1 MSAGGVAARKASPDL
16 GFLDV
21 DAFLATLV
29 DARALKTAFELLL
42 VDQLLAHGT
51 QTVAELGASIDADAS
66 GLELLLGMLDANRV
80 VTRKGETVG
89 LDPAFHD
96 VLRYRD
102 LLETK
107 MDFAGFLLNDF
118 ADLFTSLIRDPA
130 AFAGSARLFQLF
142 DYRRGLEDKGD
153 NYVRTRSWMRLT
165 STLTRYEASTA
176 LALHD
181 FSQYSNMLDVGGNSG
196 EFLLQACRQNPGL
209 KGTVVDLPLVCDIGM
224 EHVLGE
230 AEHSRISFAKGDAR
244 RDPLPGGYDVITFK
258 SMLHDWPESQA
269 LDFLDKAAEA
279 LEPGGTILIFERLP
293 LDFQGTVPPFSI
305 IPILL
310 FFRSYREPTGYIDH
324 LRTRGFDQFE
334 RHEVDL
340 DTRFQLLAAKRS
352 SDNG

>member
-1 MSAGGVAARKASPDL
+1 VAPPDL

-29 DARALKTAFELLL
+29 DARALKTAFELQLI
-42 VDQLLAHGT
+42 DRLLAHGP
-51 QTVAELGASIDADAS
+51 QTVAELDASLDADAS
-66 GLELLLGMLDANRV
+66 GLELLLGMLAANRV
-80 VTRKGETVG
+80 VIRKHQSVE
-89 LDPAFHD
+89 LHPAFQA

-181 FSQYSNMLDVGGNSG
+181 FGQYSNMLDVGGNSG
-196 EFLLQACRQNPGL
+196 EFLLQACRRNPDL
-209 KGTVVDLPLVCDIGM
+209 KGTVVDLPLVCDVGM

-230 AEHSRISFAKGDAR
+230 DEHPRISFARRDVR
-244 RDPLPGGYDVITFK
+244 RDPLPQGYDLVTFK
-258 SMLHDWPESQA
+258 SMLHDWPEPQA
-269 LDFLDKAAEA
+269 LEFLDKAADSLA
-279 LEPGGTILIFERLP
+279 SGGTILIFERLP
-293 LDFQGTVPPFSI
+293 LQFDGRTPPFSI

-310 FFRSYREPTGYIDH
+310 FFRSYREPTVYIDH
-324 LRTRGFDQFE
+324 LKKRGFDQFE